1 MGTLCAGA
9 EYPFCIQTFNDM
21 AKIILTALLTSL
33 FWAFVLIGYEDMYLS
48 KKVETLEDVV
58 EDVSEQKST
67 PVQQHGSQPKQQPKQ
82 QHGSQ
87 PKQQLAQQFTSQPK
101 QQPKPQQS
109 TKPSQKPVAKSSSK
123 PKKTSTPEL
132 FGKWLPLE
140 GAKHP
145 IEISRYGTVIEWWAG
160 EHCSRYDMTISGK
173 NISIGYNKN
182 GRFEISKEGNLTFL
196 EIFNNEEFSGKYVK
210 EASHVSGIGDKLQ
223 VSQYATAILGYWQPY
238 EAAQYP
244 IEITKY
250 GTLIEHWAK
259 GHSSRYEYKLEGARL
274 DVEYE
279 RDMRVEITQNEQYIY
294 LELYNSDKFSGCYRR
309 KR

>member
-1 MGTLCAGA
+1 
-9 EYPFCIQTFNDM
+9 M

-33 FWAFVLIGYEDMYLS
+33 FWAIVLICYEDMFLS
-48 KKVETLEDVV
+48 KIGETTNAVTEQSVEQESKETPSRLQFEAPHKDKQT
-58 EDVSEQKST
+58 QKATPSKNSSQHRSKPVPQSST
-67 PVQQHGSQPKQQPKQ
+67 PTQPQPESQQP
-82 QHGSQ
+82 
-87 PKQQLAQQFTSQPK
+87 AA
-101 QQPKPQQS
+101 KPA
-109 TKPSQKPVAKSSSK
+109 TKSASK
-123 PKKTSTPEL
+123 PKKSSTPEL

-160 EHCSRYDMTISGK
+160 KHCSRYDMTISGK

>member
-1 MGTLCAGA
+1 
-9 EYPFCIQTFNDM
+9 M
-21 AKIILTALLTSL
+21 AKIILTALLTSV
-33 FWAFVLIGYEDMYLS
+33 FWAIVLICYEDMYLS
-48 KKVETLEDVV
+48 KKVETLEDV
-58 EDVSEQKST
+58 SEQKST
-67 PVQQHGSQPKQQPKQ
+67 PVQQHA
-82 QHGSQ
+82 SQ
-87 PKQQLAQQFTSQPK
+87 PKQQLAQQFTSQPN

-109 TKPSQKPVAKSSSK
+109 TKPSQKPVAKSSSM
-123 PKKTSTPEL
+123 PKVTQNSEL
-132 FGKWLPLE
+132 FGKWTPVE

-145 IEISRYGTVIEWWAG
+145 IEISRYGTVIEWWA
-160 EHCSRYDMTISGK
+160 EKHCSRYDMTISGK

-182 GRFEISKEGNLTFL
+182 GRFEILKEGGLTFL

-210 EASHVSGIGDKLQ
+210 VASHVSGIGDKLQ

-250 GTLIEHWAK
+250 GTLIEHWAE

-279 RDMRVEITQNEQYIY
+279 RDMRVEVTQNEQYIY

>member
-1 MGTLCAGA
+1 
-9 EYPFCIQTFNDM
+9 M

-33 FWAFVLIGYEDMYLS
+33 FWAIVLICYEDMFLS
-48 KKVETLEDVV
+48 KIGEATNAVTEQSVEQESKETPSRLQFEAPHKDKQT
-58 EDVSEQKST
+58 QKATPSKNSSQHRSKPAPQSST
-67 PVQQHGSQPKQQPKQ
+67 PAQPQPESQQP
-82 QHGSQ
+82 
-87 PKQQLAQQFTSQPK
+87 AA
-101 QQPKPQQS
+101 KPA
-109 TKPSQKPVAKSSSK
+109 TKSASK
-123 PKKTSTPEL
+123 PKKSSTPEL

-160 EHCSRYDMTISGK
+160 KHCSRYDMTISGK

-196 EIFNNEEFSGKYVK
+196 EIFNNEEFSGKYLK

>member
-1 MGTLCAGA
+1 M
-9 EYPFCIQTFNDM
+9 
-21 AKIILTALLTSL
+21 
-33 FWAFVLIGYEDMYLS
+33 S
-48 KKVETLEDVV
+48 KKGETLEDVV
-58 EDVSEQKST
+58 EQVSEQESTPKKESVSQPTQQPMPQQPATKST
-67 PVQQHGSQPKQQPKQ
+67 AKSTAK
-82 QHGSQ
+82 S
-87 PKQQLAQQFTSQPK
+87 TS
-101 QQPKPQQS
+101 
-109 TKPSQKPVAKSSSK
+109 KPVTKSASK

-132 FGKWLPLE
+132 FGKWLPVE

-145 IEISRYGTVIEWWAG
+145 IEISRYGTVIEWWA
-160 EHCSRYDMTISGK
+160 EKHCSRYDMTISGK

-223 VSQYATAILGYWQPY
+223 ASQYATAILGYWQPY